1 MACAGIVC
9 MLHLGR
15 SGSTV
20 LGDLLDQNPYVGWDG
35 EIYEPGRQLWR
46 AGLDPV
52 GLMQTRA
59 AATRS
64 GFYGFELKPFHAR
77 LVGRSID
84 ELVPALAAAGVTHW
98 LVLKR
103 RNYLRKLASTAMA
116 RVTKQWHRRGTQAPP
131 TPANMAVRVRIDP
144 QAHFIDAETRPIREF
159 FEGYDRFFAEV
170 DDLLASRDVLR
181 LSYEG
186 DLQHEPAAGY
196 RKVCRF
202 LDVAPMPVTVRYA
215 PTTPFA
221 LAEVIENL
229 ADVQESLHGTSWAW
243 MAEDGGGTRARGA

>member
-1 MACAGIVC
+1 MARAGIVC

-20 LGDLLDQNPYVGWDG
+20 LGDLLDQNPYILWDG

-46 AGLDPV
+46 PGLDPV
-52 GLMQTRA
+52 ELMLARA
-59 AATRS
+59 GTTER

-77 LVGRSID
+77 LVGRTIA

-116 RVTKQWHRRGTQAPP
+116 RVTKQWHRRGTRQPP
-131 TPANMAVRVRIDP
+131 TPANMAIRIEIDP
-144 QAHFIDAETRPIREF
+144 RAHFIDAETRPIVEF

-170 DDLLASRDVLR
+170 DALLAGRAVLR
-181 LSYEG
+181 LTYET
-186 DLQHEPAAGY
+186 DLQADPRAGY
-196 RKVCRF
+196 RTACRF
-202 LDVAPMPVTVRYA
+202 LDVAPMPAKVQYA
-215 PTTPFA
+215 PTTPFR
-221 LAEVIENL
+221 LAEVIGNL
-229 ADVQESLHGTSWAW
+229 PDVQAVLRDTPWAW
-243 MAEDGGGTRARGA
+243 MADDRAA